1 MLTDQWGRPM
11 KKSDLARELS
21 APTLKGVRGLQGGHP
36 AQGLTPGRL
45 AAILRE
51 AETGDATR
59 YLEMAEEIEEKDLH
73 YLGVLGT
80 RKRQVAQL
88 ELTVIPGGDT
98 QDDLDNADL
107 IRGWLDREELED
119 ELFDILDSVGK
130 GYSVAE
136 IMWDT
141 SGGQWTPTRLI
152 WRDPRWFRFDPM
164 DGVTLRL
171 IGAGGALEP
180 LAAYKFIRHRTKAKS
195 GLPIRGGL
203 ARAAAWGYLFKNFDV
218 RDWVI
223 FAERFG
229 HPLRVGRYGAHATK
243 EEKEVLLSAVA
254 NIASDAA
261 CIIPQGMEL
270 EFIEAKITGNVDM
283 FEKFADWIDRQISKA
298 VLGQTLTTEVKGG
311 SLAAA
316 RVHGGVKDDIERADA
331 KELSATL
338 NRDLVRP
345 MIDLNKGPQK
355 RYPKIRIGR
364 ADETDLAQMTDSL
377 AKLVPVGLK
386 VSAKQVR
393 DKLGLSAPTAP
404 TTCSPRPPPPRH
416 PPRRPGRPCPPGRGP
431 SPWAK
436 PPATSTLPRRPR
448 RPRRHRNLHR
458 RAGRRRRLGGGDR
471 RYHRPADRSR
481 RKREK
486 LRRPD
491 RHPGPGAGRH
501 GRRRTR
507 RKAGPRHLPG
517 PPRGRRGRRPKGQK
531 WRKLNSKTC
540 PRRRR
545 SPILSARAMPSASL
559 GRMS

>member
-393 DKLGLSAPTAP
+393 DKLGLSAPDGADDVLTAP
-404 TTCSPRPPPPRH
+404 AAAPPSAA
-416 PPRRPGRPCPPGRGP
+416 PPGP
-431 SPWAK
+431 SV
-436 PPATSTLPRRPR
+436 
-448 RPRRHRNLHR
+448 
-458 RAGRRRRLGGGDR
+458 
-471 RYHRPADRSR
+471 
-481 RKREK
+481 
-486 LRRPD
+486 
-491 RHPGPGAGRH
+491 
-501 GRRRTR
+501 
-507 RKAGPRHLPG
+507 
-517 PPRGRRGRRPKGQK
+517 
-531 WRKLNSKTC
+531 
-540 PRRRR
+540 
-545 SPILSARAMPSASL
+545 SARARAVAVGETAGDVHIAPAAPAAPDAIETFIAELAAGDDWAAAIDDITGPLIDRVENAKSYDDLIATLARALDGMDAGAL
-559 GRMS
+559 AEKLARATFQARLAGGEAADLKAKNGGN